1 MAYIPNIKGLDRRDV
16 QFITSEVMT
25 SLDEISRDWDFVDD
39 YAREVASNRFDN
51 DMFDALV
58 EVVFDFVDQ
67 HDAWDRPEKYVDQA
81 VMTFAALWADEDP
94 DMERRYYAEEISE
107 IDRLVAA
114 TQGTR
119 GRSGYG
125 ARDRNTRGN
134 TRGRQPIAEAR
145 SGGRRGTQ
153 GGRDM
158 RRGRTQ
164 QPTHFRDSQ
173 YNGGRSMSDDPDDV
187 SVRLTPNENHTRTRY
202 NPNQRQAPK
211 QATRRDM
218 FEGRVEQ
225 SVTTPP
231 ASQSR
236 PNGVSHMTQGKT
248 PIYTNEGRKERL
260 ERERQTERRIVA
272 GPGSERFR
280 EPKPQTQPQLQPTNV
295 QTQGT
300 PMTVEA
306 FETHRGKVNLVHQF
320 AEGAKYRTDKFLGHL
335 VSPYKTHVFFEE
347 GTDGYNGI
355 YVIPD
360 GEINVNKKLHRV
372 ERFFQD
378 WKGNTEPDEKKTDA
392 TIKALQT
399 KITIS
404 KLEQELAE
412 KYNEEDVF
420 NTEAEEHASSQ
431 LIVLDT
437 EDIINGL
444 NEVTAADA
452 RGVISAAIAEDGV
465 LAKMDIEDLN
475 FAYRTHRTSTW
486 AVGEEF
492 KDDFLSLRNAKNY
505 KEVKEWLLRLDT
517 IGLPKEVIRDL
528 NVKLTKWINDIM
540 HRVYGNHTHVID
552 SFVGDIEEL
561 ETMLDQFNVD
571 KDSWGKIC
579 KRCVE
584 INMNMV
590 VCDEVTTEKYGITA
604 PKGSIVLMEPIDVFR
619 IGMSGIETALE
630 IPQGGRGLVTQATYP
645 ELVKCLMNITTLL
658 EGQVY
663 ETVIITNDGERM
675 YVNRTSPH
683 TYYITRV

>member
-25 SLDEISRDWDFVDD
+25 SLDAISRDWDFVDD
-39 YAREVASNRFDN
+39 YARECASNRFDN
-51 DMFDALV
+51 DIFTALV

-81 VMTFAALWADEDP
+81 VLTFAALWADEDP

-125 ARDRNTRGN
+125 ARDRNTRG
-134 TRGRQPIAEAR
+134 RQPIAEAR
-145 SGGRRGTQ
+145 SGGRRGAW

-202 NPNQRQAPK
+202 NPNQRHVPK

-218 FEGRVEQ
+218 FEGQQAV
-225 SVTTPP
+225 VTP
-231 ASQSR
+231 ATQQPR

-260 ERERQTERRIVA
+260 ERERQNERRIVA

-280 EPKPQTQPQLQPTNV
+280 EPKPHQPPIHPS
-295 QTQGT
+295 T

-347 GTDGYNGI
+347 GTDGYDGI

-360 GEINVNKKLHRV
+360 EEIIMNRALHQAQ
-372 ERFFQD
+372 RFFQD

-412 KYNEEDVF
+412 KYNEDVF

-452 RGVISAAIAEDGV
+452 RGVISTAIAEDGV

-475 FAYRTHRTSTW
+475 FAYRTHRISTW
-486 AVGEEF
+486 AVGGEF

-505 KEVKEWLLRLDT
+505 KDVADWLLRLDT
-517 IGLPKEVIRDL
+517 IGLPKEVVRDL
-528 NVKLTKWINDIM
+528 NVKLTKWINDIL

-561 ETMLDQFNVD
+561 ETVLDQFNVD

-579 KRCVE
+579 KHCVE

-590 VCDEVTTEKYGITA
+590 VIGETTSEKYGIPV
-604 PKGSIVLMEPIDVFR
+604 PKGSVILMEPIDVFR
-619 IGMSGIETALE
+619 IGMSGIEMALE

-645 ELVKCLMNITTLL
+645 ELVKCFMNITTLL